1 MFLLH
6 QLQLQQER
14 LVLDTESYLDQ
25 HLIQHLQV
33 SS

>member
-14 LVLDTESYLDQ
+14 LVLDTETYLDQ
-25 HLIQHLQV
+25 QLIQHLQIP
-33 SS
+33 